1 MNSCSNLICPLKT
14 FVFVSSL
21 LLFPVVA
28 LSDVREICADKI
40 MEAGS
45 KVRMRSAEVS
55 ALPNGLLRHSWSSG
69 DIECDTID
77 DQIINL
83 TINGN
88 KILENGFSSAEAEV
102 LFTYMQSENSKMLA
116 ECNARFDGTKETFA
130 NIYLPKLQSLGADVE
145 AIKKQ
150 FDENFSKVSRE
161 FFIKKYY
168 EHQEPL
174 ARLETYEELLR
185 NDATNSVDIKEC
197 ITVADKALARETDF
211 RRHIENLESEV
222 AQREETL
229 SQQATEIAKLREEL
243 RKLESIRA
251 GLSAELALYEK
262 PRQLNAIIDLLKNVD
277 FDEANYLFAELTV
290 KFSLTAKERKRLEVI
305 AVESVRPIPASDK
318 SSNRAGYQFLV
329 NLFPEYYRI
338 ISLVFGMSN
347 ASVHWS
353 QHSTSII
360 AYIFRFIVKLEERAC
375 FKCLHSAASKV
386 AHIPMQLITLTAKS
400 DLPTRSTIAY
410 NIAAFSGCNL
420 THPEDAGVPSLPI

>member
-1 MNSCSNLICPLKT
+1 MNSCSNLIRPLKT

-21 LLFPVVA
+21 LVFPEVA
-28 LSDVREICADKI
+28 LPDARVICADKI

-77 DQIINL
+77 EQIINL

-88 KILENGFSSAEAEV
+88 KILENGFSSAEAEA
-102 LFTYMQSENSKMLA
+102 LFTHMQTENSKMLA
-116 ECNARFDGTKETFA
+116 ECKARFDGAKETFA
-130 NIYLPKLQSLGADVE
+130 NIYLPKLQSLDADVE

-185 NDATNSVDIKEC
+185 NDATNSVDLKEC

-222 AQREETL
+222 AQRDKTV
-229 SQQATEIAKLREEL
+229 SQQAAEIAKLREEL

-262 PRQLNAIIDLLKNVD
+262 PRKLNAIVDTLKNAD
-277 FDEANYLFAELTV
+277 FAEANQFYEEISS
-290 KFSLTAKERKRLEVI
+290 KFNITAKERKRLEVI
-305 AVESVRPIPASDK
+305 AIESVRPIPASDI
-318 SSNRAGYQFLV
+318 SRNRAGYQFLV
-329 NLFPEYYRI
+329 NLFPANRYYQ
-338 ISLVFGMSN
+338 N
-347 ASVHWS
+347 
-353 QHSTSII
+353 
-360 AYIFRFIVKLEERAC
+360 KLD
-375 FKCLHSAASKV
+375 SY
-386 AHIPMQLITLTAKS
+386 S
-400 DLPTRSTIAY
+400 D
-410 NIAAFSGCNL
+410 
-420 THPEDAGVPSLPI
+420 

>member
-14 FVFVSSL
+14 FVLVSSL
-21 LLFPVVA
+21 LLFPAVA
-28 LSDVREICADKI
+28 LSDARAICADKI

-45 KVRMRSAEVS
+45 QVRMRSAEFS
-55 ALPNGLLRHSWSSG
+55 ALPNGLLRHSWSSD

-102 LFTYMQSENSKMLA
+102 LFTYIQSENSKMLA
-116 ECNARFDGTKETFA
+116 ECNARFDGTRETFA
-130 NIYLPKLQSLGADVE
+130 NIYLPKLQSFDADVE
-145 AIKKQ
+145 VIKKQ

-185 NDATNSVDIKEC
+185 NDTTNSVDIKEC
-197 ITVADKALARETDF
+197 ITVADKAMARETDF

-222 AQREETL
+222 AQRDETL
-229 SQQATEIAKLREEL
+229 SQQAAEIAKLREKL
-243 RKLESIRA
+243 RKLEEIRA

-262 PRQLNAIIDLLKNVD
+262 PRKLNAIIDTLKNAD
-277 FDEANYLFAELTV
+277 FDEANYLFAELTA

-329 NLFPEYYRI
+329 NLFPENKYYQNK
-338 ISLVFGMSN
+338 L
-347 ASVHWS
+347 ASYS
-353 QHSTSII
+353 S
-360 AYIFRFIVKLEERAC
+360 
-375 FKCLHSAASKV
+375 
-386 AHIPMQLITLTAKS
+386 
-400 DLPTRSTIAY
+400 
-410 NIAAFSGCNL
+410 
-420 THPEDAGVPSLPI
+420 

>member
-1 MNSCSNLICPLKT
+1 MNSCSSLIRRLKT

-21 LLFPVVA
+21 LVFPAVA
-28 LSDVREICADKI
+28 LSDARAICADKI

-55 ALPNGLLRHSWSSG
+55 VLPNGLLRHSWSSG

-77 DQIINL
+77 EQIINL
-83 TINGN
+83 TIDGK
-88 KILENGFSSAEAEV
+88 KILENGFSSAEAEA

-161 FFIKKYY
+161 FYIKKYY

-185 NDATNSVDIKEC
+185 NDATNSVDNQEC
-197 ITVADKALARETDF
+197 ITVADKALTRETDF
-211 RRHIENLESEV
+211 RRRIESLESKV
-222 AQREETL
+222 AQRDETL

-243 RKLESIRA
+243 RKLEGIRE

-262 PRQLNAIIDLLKNVD
+262 PRKLNAIIDTLKAAD
-277 FDEANYLFAELTV
+277 FAEANQFYEEISS
-290 KFSLTAKERKRLEVI
+290 KFNITAKERKRLEVI
-305 AVESVRPIPASDK
+305 AIEKVRPIPASDI
-318 SSNRAGYQFLV
+318 SRNRAGYQFLV
-329 NLFPEYYRI
+329 NLFPENRYYQNK
-338 ISLVFGMSN
+338 L
-347 ASVHWS
+347 
-353 QHSTSII
+353 TS
-360 AYIFRFIVKLEERAC
+360 Y
-375 FKCLHSAASKV
+375 
-386 AHIPMQLITLTAKS
+386 S
-400 DLPTRSTIAY
+400 D
-410 NIAAFSGCNL
+410 
-420 THPEDAGVPSLPI
+420 

>member
-1 MNSCSNLICPLKT
+1 MNSCSNLIRPLKT

-21 LLFPVVA
+21 LVFPEVA
-28 LSDVREICADKI
+28 FPDARVICADKI

-77 DQIINL
+77 EQIINL

-88 KILENGFSSAEAEV
+88 KILENGFSSAEAEA
-102 LFTYMQSENSKMLA
+102 LFTHMQTENSKMLA
-116 ECNARFDGTKETFA
+116 ECKARFDGAKETFA
-130 NIYLPKLQSLGADVE
+130 NIYLPKLQSLDADVE

-222 AQREETL
+222 AQRDKTV

-262 PRQLNAIIDLLKNVD
+262 PRKLNAIVDTLKNAD
-277 FDEANYLFAELTV
+277 FAEANQFYEEISS
-290 KFSLTAKERKRLEVI
+290 KFNITAKERKRLEVI
-305 AVESVRPIPASDK
+305 AIESVRPIPASDI
-318 SSNRAGYQFLV
+318 SRNRAGYQFLV
-329 NLFPEYYRI
+329 NLFPENKYYQ
-338 ISLVFGMSN
+338 N
-347 ASVHWS
+347 
-353 QHSTSII
+353 
-360 AYIFRFIVKLEERAC
+360 KLGSYSE
-375 FKCLHSAASKV
+375 
-386 AHIPMQLITLTAKS
+386 
-400 DLPTRSTIAY
+400 
-410 NIAAFSGCNL
+410 
-420 THPEDAGVPSLPI
+420 

>member
-1 MNSCSNLICPLKT
+1 MNSCSSLIRRLKT

-21 LLFPVVA
+21 LVFPEVA
-28 LSDVREICADKI
+28 LPDARAICADKI

-55 ALPNGLLRHSWSSG
+55 ALPNGLLRHSWSSD

-88 KILENGFSSAEAEV
+88 KILENGFSSAEAEA
-102 LFTYMQSENSKMLA
+102 LFTYMQTENSKMLA

-161 FFIKKYY
+161 FYIKKYY

-185 NDATNSVDIKEC
+185 NDATNSVDNQEC
-197 ITVADKALARETDF
+197 ITVADKALTRETDF
-211 RRHIENLESEV
+211 RRRIENLESEV
-222 AQREETL
+222 VQRDETL

-243 RKLESIRA
+243 RKLEGIRA

-262 PRQLNAIIDLLKNVD
+262 PRKLNAIIDTLKNAD
-277 FDEANYLFAELTV
+277 FVEANQFYEEISS
-290 KFSLTAKERKRLEVI
+290 KFNITAKERKRLEVI
-305 AVESVRPIPASDK
+305 AIESVRPIPASDK

-329 NLFPEYYRI
+329 NLFPENRYYQNK
-338 ISLVFGMSN
+338 L
-347 ASVHWS
+347 AS
-353 QHSTSII
+353 
-360 AYIFRFIVKLEERAC
+360 Y
-375 FKCLHSAASKV
+375 
-386 AHIPMQLITLTAKS
+386 S
-400 DLPTRSTIAY
+400 D
-410 NIAAFSGCNL
+410 
-420 THPEDAGVPSLPI
+420 

>member
-1 MNSCSNLICPLKT
+1 MNSYSSLIRRLKT

-21 LLFPVVA
+21 LVFPEVA
-28 LSDVREICADKI
+28 LPDARVICADKI

-102 LFTYMQSENSKMLA
+102 LFKYMQSENSKMLA
-116 ECNARFDGTKETFA
+116 ECNARFNGTKETFA
-130 NIYLPKLQSLGADVE
+130 NIYLPKLQSLDTDIE

-161 FFIKKYY
+161 FYIKKYY

-185 NDATNSVDIKEC
+185 NDATNSVDNQEC
-197 ITVADKALARETDF
+197 ITVADKALTRETDF
-211 RRHIENLESEV
+211 RRRIESLEFEV
-222 AQREETL
+222 AQRDETL

-243 RKLESIRA
+243 RKLEGIRE

-262 PRQLNAIIDLLKNVD
+262 PRKLNAIIDTLKTAD
-277 FDEANYLFAELTV
+277 FAEANQFYEEISS
-290 KFSLTAKERKRLEVI
+290 KFNITAKERKRLEFI
-305 AVESVRPIPASDK
+305 AIEKVRPIPASDI
-318 SSNRAGYQFLV
+318 SRNRAGYQFLV
-329 NLFPEYYRI
+329 NLFPENRYYQNK
-338 ISLVFGMSN
+338 L
-347 ASVHWS
+347 
-353 QHSTSII
+353 TS
-360 AYIFRFIVKLEERAC
+360 Y
-375 FKCLHSAASKV
+375 
-386 AHIPMQLITLTAKS
+386 S
-400 DLPTRSTIAY
+400 D
-410 NIAAFSGCNL
+410 
-420 THPEDAGVPSLPI
+420 

>member
-28 LSDVREICADKI
+28 LSDVRAICADKI

-329 NLFPEYYRI
+329 NLFPENKYYQNK
-338 ISLVFGMSN
+338 L
-347 ASVHWS
+347 ASYS
-353 QHSTSII
+353 S
-360 AYIFRFIVKLEERAC
+360 
-375 FKCLHSAASKV
+375 
-386 AHIPMQLITLTAKS
+386 
-400 DLPTRSTIAY
+400 
-410 NIAAFSGCNL
+410 
-420 THPEDAGVPSLPI
+420 

>member
-1 MNSCSNLICPLKT
+1 MNSYSNLIGRLKT
-14 FVFVSSL
+14 LVFVSSF
-21 LLFPVVA
+21 LLFPAVA
-28 LSDVREICADKI
+28 LSDVRAICADKI

-55 ALPNGLLRHSWSSG
+55 ALPNGLLRHSWPSG

-88 KILENGFSSAEAEV
+88 KILENGFSSAEAEA

-130 NIYLPKLQSLGADVE
+130 NIYLPKLQSLEADVE
-145 AIKKQ
+145 EIRDQ

-211 RRHIENLESEV
+211 KKHIENLESEV
-222 AQREETL
+222 AQRVETL

-243 RKLESIRA
+243 RKLEGIRE

-262 PRQLNAIIDLLKNVD
+262 PRKLNAIIDTLKNAD
-277 FDEANYLFAELTV
+277 FDEANYLFAELTA

-318 SSNRAGYQFLV
+318 SNNRAGYQFLV
-329 NLFPEYYRI
+329 NLFPENKYYQNK
-338 ISLVFGMSN
+338 L
-347 ASVHWS
+347 ASYS
-353 QHSTSII
+353 S
-360 AYIFRFIVKLEERAC
+360 
-375 FKCLHSAASKV
+375 
-386 AHIPMQLITLTAKS
+386 
-400 DLPTRSTIAY
+400 
-410 NIAAFSGCNL
+410 
-420 THPEDAGVPSLPI
+420 

>member
-28 LSDVREICADKI
+28 LSDVRAICADKI

-185 NDATNSVDIKEC
+185 NDVTNSVDIKEC
-197 ITVADKALARETDF
+197 ITVAD
-211 RRHIENLESEV
+211 
-222 AQREETL
+222 
-229 SQQATEIAKLREEL
+229 
-243 RKLESIRA
+243 
-251 GLSAELALYEK
+251 
-262 PRQLNAIIDLLKNVD
+262 
-277 FDEANYLFAELTV
+277 
-290 KFSLTAKERKRLEVI
+290 
-305 AVESVRPIPASDK
+305 
-318 SSNRAGYQFLV
+318 
-329 NLFPEYYRI
+329 
-338 ISLVFGMSN
+338 
-347 ASVHWS
+347 
-353 QHSTSII
+353 TS
-360 AYIFRFIVKLEERAC
+360 K
-375 FKCLHSAASKV
+375 
-386 AHIPMQLITLTAKS
+386 T
-400 DLPTRSTIAY
+400 
-410 NIAAFSGCNL
+410 
-420 THPEDAGVPSLPI
+420 

>member
-14 FVFVSSL
+14 FVFVFSL
-21 LLFPVVA
+21 LLFPAVA
-28 LSDVREICADKI
+28 LSDARIICADKI
-40 MEAGS
+40 MEAGT

-55 ALPNGLLRHSWSSG
+55 ALPNGLLRHSWPSG

-88 KILENGFSSAEAEV
+88 KILENGFSSAEAEA

-130 NIYLPKLQSLGADVE
+130 NIYLPKLQSLDADVE
-145 AIKKQ
+145 EIRDQ

-211 RRHIENLESEV
+211 KKHIENLESEV
-222 AQREETL
+222 AQRVQTL

-243 RKLESIRA
+243 RKLEGIRA

-262 PRQLNAIIDLLKNVD
+262 PRQLNAIIDLLKNAD
-277 FDEANYLFAELTV
+277 FDEANYLFAELTA

-318 SSNRAGYQFLV
+318 SNNRAGYQFLV
-329 NLFPEYYRI
+329 KLFPENKYYQNK
-338 ISLVFGMSN
+338 L
-347 ASVHWS
+347 ASYS
-353 QHSTSII
+353 S
-360 AYIFRFIVKLEERAC
+360 
-375 FKCLHSAASKV
+375 
-386 AHIPMQLITLTAKS
+386 
-400 DLPTRSTIAY
+400 
-410 NIAAFSGCNL
+410 
-420 THPEDAGVPSLPI
+420 